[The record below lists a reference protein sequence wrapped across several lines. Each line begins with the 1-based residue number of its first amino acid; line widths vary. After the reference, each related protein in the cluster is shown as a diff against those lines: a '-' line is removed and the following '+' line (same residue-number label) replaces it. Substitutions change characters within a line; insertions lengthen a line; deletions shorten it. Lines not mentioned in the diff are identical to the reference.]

1 MDLSPGWTRA
11 HKWFVSAIVLA
22 ALSVVTA
29 LGWSYLA
36 VDTLRSQM
44 EQINGPTKFVD
55 LARQLH
61 RLELAVTRSDRL
73 DDPEVRDA
81 IALLERG
88 FHVAEALTDGSDVA
102 SELDRVRVHYARFER
117 MRTTRPE
124 AVTEAAQIIGLAERV
139 AETAADDAA
148 SMQRDQ
154 ILAQTNLVAET
165 ALRGG
170 LAAASVILFNALLVL
185 TLRRKFRSAYAN
197 AYELTLERAAELD
210 KRNTELRLANE
221 SKQRF
226 VSMVSH
232 ELRTPLTVIRGSA
245 ETLMRHGYG
254 LSQDQRAQLSGSIL
268 RQAQR
273 QQRMVEDLL
282 IVARHSDAA
291 LKPNRL
297 AFDIREVVSRLVS
310 ELSDD
315 LRAKVTIDEDML
327 VVWADPRHVE
337 QIVENL
343 LANAHKY
350 GGNQISVEW
359 HHRADG
365 QVIVCVCD
373 DGPGV
378 PDSFAHTMFD
388 EFSQADS
395 GDTRAS
401 TGVGLGLSITRTL
414 ALAND
419 GLVRYRHRE
428 GGGAQFEVVLPAAT
442 RGAIEAQSVWADRDP
457 DRRADGP
464 ADRRSDAASPIT

>member
-1 MDLSPGWTRA
+1 MDPSPGWTRV
-11 HKWFVSAIVLA
+11 HKWFVSVIVLA
-22 ALSVVTA
+22 ALSVVTT

-36 VDTLRSQM
+36 VDTLRGQM

-73 DDPEVRDA
+73 DDPEVRNA

-88 FHVAEALTDGSDVA
+88 FQVADALTDDSDVA
-102 SELDRVRVHYARFER
+102 SELARVRVHYASFEL

-124 AVTEAAQIIGLAERV
+124 AVAEAAQLIGLAERV

-148 SMQRDQ
+148 SLQRDQ
-154 ILAQTNLVAET
+154 ILAQTKLVAET

-185 TLRRKFRSAYAN
+185 TLRRKFRSAYAS
-197 AYELTLERAAELD
+197 AYELTLERAAELEQS
-210 KRNTELRLANE
+210 NTELRLANE

-245 ETLMRHGYG
+245 ETLMRHGYR
-254 LSQDQRAQLSGSIL
+254 LSQDQRAQLSASIV
-268 RQAQR
+268 RQAER
-273 QQRMVEDLL
+273 QQRLVEDLL
-282 IVARHSDAA
+282 IVARQSGSAP
-291 LKPNRL
+291 KPNRL
-297 AFDIREVVSRLVS
+297 AFDIRDLVSRLVS

-315 LRAKVTIDEDML
+315 LRAKVTINGDGL
-327 VVWADPRHVE
+327 AVWADPRHVE

-343 LANAHKY
+343 LTNAHKY
-350 GGNQISVEW
+350 GGNQICVEW
-359 HHRADG
+359 RHGADG

-388 EFSQADS
+388 EFSQADG

-414 ALAND
+414 AFAND

-442 RGAIEAQSVWADRDP
+442 REAIETQSARADRDP

-464 ADRRSDAASPIT
+464 ADRRSNEDSPIT